1 MRIGLTPYLPAIAT
15 ITDQE
20 DDFIMEERIQKLEAT
35 SNSHATAIAAMENDM
50 NDRFNRIENE
60 LSELRQNKADNESTL
75 YRLTNLQ
82 DEMNRRFGEVKE
94 DIQRRSVELRAHID
108 FTTSISR
115 EENERRFADM
125 RRDFE
130 VRFEMLHGAQERHF
144 EYVDKRFDQ
153 VDKRFEQVDKRFD
166 QVDKRFEQMDGRFE
180 QFGARLDRVESSVAD
195 LRKELH
201 IFMRWSLGIH
211 ATVVLGVA
219 ALLAKAYLG

>member
-1 MRIGLTPYLPAIAT
+1 
-15 ITDQE
+15 
-20 DDFIMEERIQKLEAT
+20 MEERITKLEAT

-50 NDRFNRIENE
+50 NDRFNRIEDE
-60 LSELRQNKADNESTL
+60 LSELRQNKADNESTV

-82 DEMNRRFGEVKE
+82 GEMNRCFSEIKEDIHRCFGEVKE
-94 DIQRRSVELRAHID
+94 DIERRSVELRAHID
-108 FTTSISR
+108 FTTTISR
-115 EENERRFADM
+115 DENERRFTDM

-130 VRFEMLHGAQERHF
+130 VRIEMLRSMQERHF
-144 EYVDKRFDQ
+144 EYVDKRFER
-153 VDKRFEQVDKRFD
+153 VDE
-166 QVDKRFEQMDGRFE
+166 
-180 QFGARLDRVESSVAD
+180 RLGRVESSVAD

>member
-1 MRIGLTPYLPAIAT
+1 
-15 ITDQE
+15 
-20 DDFIMEERIQKLEAT
+20 MEERITKLEAT

-50 NDRFNRIENE
+50 NDRFNRIEDE

-82 DEMNRRFGEVKE
+82 REMNRCFSEVKEYIHRRFGEVKE
-94 DIQRRSVELRAHID
+94 DIRQRSGEVKDDIERRLNALKEDIERRSDDLREEIERRSIELRAHID
-108 FTTSISR
+108 FTTTISR
-115 EENERRFADM
+115 DENERRFTDM

-130 VRFEMLHGAQERHF
+130 VRIEMLRSMQERHF
-144 EYVDKRFDQ
+144 EYVDKRFER
-153 VDKRFEQVDKRFD
+153 VDE
-166 QVDKRFEQMDGRFE
+166 
-180 QFGARLDRVESSVAD
+180 RLGRVESSVAD

>member
-1 MRIGLTPYLPAIAT
+1 
-15 ITDQE
+15 
-20 DDFIMEERIQKLEAT
+20 MEERIQKLEAT

-50 NDRFNRIENE
+50 NDRFDRIEDE
-60 LSELRQNKADNESTL
+60 LSELRQNKAGSASTL

-130 VRFEMLHGAQERHF
+130 VRFEMLQGAQERHF
-144 EYVDKRFDQ
+144 GY
-153 VDKRFEQVDKRFD
+153 VDKRFEQVGKCSDPI
-166 QVDKRFEQMDGRFE
+166 DKRFE
-180 QFGARLDRVESSVAD
+180 RLVRVESSVAD

-211 ATVVLGVA
+211 ATVLFGVA
-219 ALLAKAYLG
+219 ALLAKAYLA

>member
-1 MRIGLTPYLPAIAT
+1 MQIGLTPYLPAIAAT
-15 ITDQE
+15 GHQE
-20 DDFIMEERIQKLEAT
+20 DDFIMEERITKLEAT

-50 NDRFNRIENE
+50 NDRFNRIEDE
-60 LSELRQNKADNESTL
+60 LSELRQNKADNESTV

-82 DEMNRRFGEVKE
+82 REMNRCFSEIKEDIHRCFGEVKE
-94 DIQRRSVELRAHID
+94 DIERRSVELRAHID
-108 FTTSISR
+108 FTTTISR
-115 EENERRFADM
+115 DENERRFTDM

-130 VRFEMLHGAQERHF
+130 VRIEMLRSMQERHF
-144 EYVDKRFDQ
+144 EYVDKRFER
-153 VDKRFEQVDKRFD
+153 VDE
-166 QVDKRFEQMDGRFE
+166 
-180 QFGARLDRVESSVAD
+180 RLGRVESSVAD